1 MEILKDPKVLV
12 RIADSHDKG
21 LDTLTAGVVRKAFAT
36 WAQGWLP
43 WAMSRSSNTVRV
55 IKITKLLLKPRE

>member
-36 WAQGWLP
+36 WA
-43 WAMSRSSNTVRV
+43 MSRSSNSQV
-55 IKITKLLLKPRE
+55 EQNY